1 MEYLAIDQS
10 LFWFKILSLD
20 QGQISSIQR
29 KKMKF
34 EYKSVPLKQNWDQ
47 ELPKYWFDN
56 SPLKTH
62 FMNGVSLMIPVAEN
76 AVIHTIKETQ
86 KELTNPQL
94 KLQIAEMIAQENWHS
109 YSHRKYNEWLTKIG
123 LPGPELA
130 SEYMHFFITSKKRLD
145 RLFGKRLWL
154 PGIVGGEHNAVC
166 MMEYLLERP
175 AMLATMHP
183 HFRQA
188 WVWHCIEEIEH
199 KGSSMDM
206 WLDTKVLQRRK
217 KLLLNFTCIVAFVRI
232 NYFIM
237 KNMFALLKHDNELW
251 KWRTLKDGLSF
262 FLGRDG
268 IITKTFVPFF
278 KCLVPNWNPWDHD
291 TRYLIEQY
299 NKVAL
304 STPMSAEELAQIDV
318 EFHGCIEDIE
328 NIIKEHNKIKII

>member
-1 MEYLAIDQS
+1 
-10 LFWFKILSLD
+10 
-20 QGQISSIQR
+20 
-29 KKMKF
+29 MKF

-47 ELPKYWFDN
+47 ELPYYWFDN

-62 FMNGVSLMIPVAEN
+62 FMNGFSLLIPGAEN
-76 AVIHTIKETQ
+76 TVIHTLKETQ
-86 KELTNPQL
+86 PELRDP
-94 KLQIAEMIAQENWHS
+94 KLRAQITEMIAQESWHS
-109 YSHRKYNEWLTKIG
+109 YSHRKYNQWLTKMG
-123 LPGPELA
+123 LPAPELA
-130 SEYMHFFITSKKRLD
+130 SEFFHSLLTGKKKRD
-145 RLFGKRLWL
+145 QKQGKAFWVPAL
-154 PGIVGGEHNAVC
+154 VGGEHNAVC
-166 MMEYLLERP
+166 IMEYLLERP

-199 KGSSMDM
+199 KGSSLDM
-206 WLDTKVLQRRK
+206 WYDTQELYNRK
-217 KLLLNFTCIVAFVRI
+217 KYKLKLASVIVATKL
-232 NYFIM
+232 NYFLM

-268 IITKTFVPFF
+268 IIIKTFVPFF
-278 KCLVPNWNPWDHD
+278 KCLAPNWNPWDHD

>member
-1 MEYLAIDQS
+1 
-10 LFWFKILSLD
+10 
-20 QGQISSIQR
+20 
-29 KKMKF
+29 MKF

-47 ELPKYWFDN
+47 ELPRYWFDN

-62 FMNGVSLMIPVAEN
+62 FMNGLSLLIPAAEN
-76 AVIHTIKETQ
+76 TVIHTLKETQ
-86 KELTNPQL
+86 PELKDPEL
-94 KLQIAEMIAQENWHS
+94 RAQITEMIAQESWHS

-130 SEYMHFFITSKKRLD
+130 SEFFHHLITGKKIRD
-145 RLFGKRLWL
+145 RKNGKAFWVPAL
-154 PGIVGGEHNAVC
+154 VGGEHNAVC
-166 MMEYLLERP
+166 IMEYLLERP

-199 KGSSMDM
+199 KGSSLDM
-206 WLDTKVLQRRK
+206 WYDTAELYNRK
-217 KLLLNFTCIVAFVRI
+217 KYKLKLISVIVATKL
-232 NYFIM
+232 NYFLM
-237 KNMFALLKHDNELW
+237 KNTFALLKHDNELW

-268 IITKTFVPFF
+268 IITNTFIPFF
-278 KCLVPNWNPWDHD
+278 KCLSSNWNPWDHD

-318 EFHGCIEDIE
+318 EFHGCIDDIE
-328 NIIKEHNKIKII
+328 NIIREHNKVNVI